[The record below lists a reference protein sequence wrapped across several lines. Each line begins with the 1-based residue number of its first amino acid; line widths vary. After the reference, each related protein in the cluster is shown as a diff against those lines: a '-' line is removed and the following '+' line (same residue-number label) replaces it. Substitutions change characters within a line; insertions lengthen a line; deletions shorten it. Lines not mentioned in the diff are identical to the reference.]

1 MLAAKA
7 RHRLEPECVR
17 MTANTRRPMWILC
30 RLVCILA
37 ALLVMSHGDW
47 GAVPTSA
54 QSAAVT
60 WSRPVNL
67 SNTLQGSGDPAIV
80 ADSYGDVHVFWSE
93 DMGGQPQGPEGQFS
107 GGNSIFYTRWDG
119 ESWTAPIDILSVPDD
134 YIADFVQVVV
144 DAENRLHAVWTGQSS
159 LYYSSAPAEMAYSA
173 RAWSKPVVL
182 ANNSARSAW
191 MISIV
196 ADTAGTLHVAYATR
210 GSEVGVYYTRSTDG
224 GMDWGFPIKLSAVP
238 DSLEDSFSDVRIV
251 ADSTGRLHVVWQTNQ
266 KAGYGQAI
274 YYARSPDGGRN
285 WGPPVRLGYREP
297 DDFDVGYP
305 YLVVR
310 GESELHLIYNAGSR
324 PVGRYHRI
332 SRDGGETWGNPEQ
345 ILTDMEG
352 INGYVVPLV
361 DGAGQ
366 MHLII
371 DMRTRDTQV
380 VGLYYARWLETDWSP
395 VVPLATESPYGP
407 SAHYTAAAV
416 RLGNELHVVWTQ
428 LRFGEIWYLRG
439 TVPGVTPEPTLER
452 QFPAT
457 PTPSSFT
464 ASGLSQSP
472 MPASQPTAQPVDAAI
487 PASASRLTNN
497 LVLYS
502 LGVPFLLVLGTI
514 LGALIRARRH
524 S

>member
-1 MLAAKA
+1 MSAKT
-7 RHRLEPECVR
+7 RPHVR
-17 MTANTRRPMWILC
+17 TLYQSIC
-30 RLVCILA
+30 
-37 ALLVMSHGDW
+37 LLVLLLVTQYANRE
-47 GAVPTSA
+47 AVPTVA

-80 ADSYGDVHVFWSE
+80 ADSYGNVHVFWSE
-93 DMGGQPQGPEGQFS
+93 DMGGQPQGAEGQFS

-371 DMRTRDTQV
+371 DMRTRDSQV
-380 VGLYYARWLETDWSP
+380 VGLYYARWLETGWSP

-452 QFPAT
+452 PFPAT

-464 ASGLSQSP
+464 ASSLSQSP
-472 MPASQPTAQPVDAAI
+472 MPTSQPTAQPVDAAI

-497 LVLYS
+497 LVVYS
-502 LGVPFLLVLGTI
+502 LGVPFLLVLGVI
-514 LGALIRARRH
+514 LGALIRARRR